1 MKTVN
6 QLKTGIACTC
16 VSAIC
21 CFTPALVILA
31 GALGFTALVGYLDI
45 IVIPALIL
53 SLAVTIYALVK
64 WRRERVRERAGAE
77 ARGDGA

>member
-1 MKTVN
+1 MRNSTL
-6 QLKTGIACTC
+6 LKTGIGCTC

-45 IVIPALIL
+45 IVIPALIG
-53 SLAVTIYALVK
+53 SLAVTGFALIK
-64 WRRERVRERAGAE
+64 RRREQVRERAGAE